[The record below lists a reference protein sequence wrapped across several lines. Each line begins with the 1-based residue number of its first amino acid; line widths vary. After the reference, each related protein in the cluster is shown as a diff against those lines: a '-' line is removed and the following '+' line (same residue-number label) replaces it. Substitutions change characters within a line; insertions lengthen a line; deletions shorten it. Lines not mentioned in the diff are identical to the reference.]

1 MFLAYACKGGGGE
14 WAQIIKK
21 KKKKKKQWH
30 IFLGKLC
37 HHSPILG
44 IRSSNK
50 DLNDLWKLVFW
61 DYTCGGGMSVQIILK
76 SNKNSSHIFFVENCG
91 ITAQY

>member
-14 WAQIIKK
+14 SVQIIKTK
-21 KKKKKKQWH
+21 TKQKQWH

-61 DYTCGGGMSVQIILK
+61 DYTCGGGDVSP
-76 SNKNSSHIFFVENCG
+76 NNSKIKQKKQSHFFC
-91 ITAQY
+91 